1 MIVAYSLTCPIGI
14 AIGIAV
20 SGSYDPA
27 STQAA
32 ATQVSVNHVLP
43 GLSAA
48 TRKEAGPSPL
58 DAAALHIPALAPR
71 PASTAEVSV
80 LSQDRHATAN
90 SPDPFCRRIVQRSR
104 HAARLANPSALTQ
117 GVFNAVSAGMLLYIS
132 LVQLVAEDFSRR
144 ELVMPAA
151 ADGEQKGAART

>member
-1 MIVAYSLTCPIGI
+1 MPPQTAQIPF
-14 AIGIAV
+14 
-20 SGSYDPA
+20 
-27 STQAA
+27 
-32 ATQVSVNHVLP
+32 
-43 GLSAA
+43 
-48 TRKEAGPSPL
+48 AG
-58 DAAALHIPALAPR
+58 A
-71 PASTAEVSV
+71 
-80 LSQDRHATAN
+80 
-90 SPDPFCRRIVQRSR
+90 IVQRSR